1 MTEELMDMD
10 EAKQK
15 MIKVLDEFRRKVE
28 TGEIVGLY
36 MIASCS
42 DGYAIERAKGAPPLP
57 QGILML
63 QVTAEHA
70 RDIFLGGH
78 VSPDD
83 GRPRLR
89 ATDDE
94 EE

>member
-1 MTEELMDMD
+1 MTEELMDME

-15 MIKVLDEFRRKVE
+15 MLKDLDEFRRKVE

-36 MIASCS
+36 MLARCS
-42 DGYAIERAKGAPPLP
+42 DGYAIDRAKGAPPLP
-57 QGILML
+57 QGVLML
-63 QVTAEHA
+63 QVTAERA
-70 RDIFLGGH
+70 RDIFLDGH
-78 VSPDD
+78 ISPDD

-89 ATDDE
+89 TTDDE